1 MKKTLAQNKSRA
13 FFVERDKRLIALA
26 KKLTV
31 RCLKSTARRI
41 KQTSRATT
49 LGIFAL

>member
-26 KKLTV
+26 KN
-31 RCLKSTARRI
+31 R
-41 KQTSRATT
+41 TSVA
-49 LGIFAL
+49 

>member
-26 KKLTV
+26 KKSNSRL
-31 RCLKSTARRI
+31 LI
-41 KQTSRATT
+41 KALRAV
-49 LGIFAL
+49 